1 MLIGGWSDVALCSDL
16 AALAYNRFERCA
28 LLRCGIVFYAIN
40 APTLNFGTCR
50 SHSLTLAA
58 AQWSG
63 RPRRRSGQYRPGSR
77 QPGAVRAPPVAD
89 ARSACE
95 ALNLTPRS
103 CARFLPSP
111 VLARISSRS
120 GPLAS
125 TARLVEN
132 QPQERAALRLGGY
145 VSGIMRCRC

>member
-58 AQWSG
+58 AQWSW
-63 RPRRRSGQYRPGSR
+63 RPRHRIGQLGLRLASVKPCERRRAP
-77 QPGAVRAPPVAD
+77 VRA
-89 ARSACE
+89 SYH
-95 ALNLTPRS
+95 
-103 CARFLPSP
+103 SP

-120 GPLAS
+120 GL
-125 TARLVEN
+125 
-132 QPQERAALRLGGY
+132 
-145 VSGIMRCRC
+145 

>member
-58 AQWSG
+58 AQWSW
-63 RPRRRSGQYRPGSR
+63 RPRHRIGQLGLRLASVKP
-77 QPGAVRAPPVAD
+77 
-89 ARSACE
+89 CE
-95 ALNLTPRS
+95 RLLSLMRGQ
-103 CARFLPSP
+103 
-111 VLARISSRS
+111 LAR
-120 GPLAS
+120 PP
-125 TARLVEN
+125 E
-132 QPQERAALRLGGY
+132 PDAALLCALPTLPGPGPDQLTQRPLGEH
-145 VSGIMRCRC
+145 CRGWSRTSRNSERHFGLVGT